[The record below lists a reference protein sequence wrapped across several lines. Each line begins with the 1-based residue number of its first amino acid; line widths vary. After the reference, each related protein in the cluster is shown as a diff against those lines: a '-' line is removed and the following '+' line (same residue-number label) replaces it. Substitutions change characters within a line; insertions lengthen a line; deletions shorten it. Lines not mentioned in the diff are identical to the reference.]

1 MSGNRKH
8 AAAQLTRLTAEYFG
22 GVAGWTAPLI
32 FETCAGKTTEGRSGC
47 RCDVAH
53 RELFKADP
61 VRYAPQFSS
70 YCAISLTRGEVVEGN
85 PEYWLISGGKLY
97 LFGKPTGP
105 AVFQQALTENI
116 D

>member
-1 MSGNRKH
+1 LS
-8 AAAQLTRLTAEYFG
+8 A
-22 GVAGWTAPLI
+22 
-32 FETCAGKTTEGRSGC
+32 
-47 RCDVAH
+47 AH

-85 PEYWLISGGKLY
+85 PEYWLIGEGKLY

-105 AVFQQALTENI
+105 AGFQKALTENVEKARQNAWI
-116 D
+116 IEK